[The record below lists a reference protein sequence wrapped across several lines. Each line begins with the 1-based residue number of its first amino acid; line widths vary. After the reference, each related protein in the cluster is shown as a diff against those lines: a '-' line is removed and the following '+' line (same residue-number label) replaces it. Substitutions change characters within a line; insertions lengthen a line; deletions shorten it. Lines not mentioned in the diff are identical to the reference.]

1 MNPPAYVVRR
11 LTEGKTKSEMIRR
24 RNRALAREMWAD
36 ATAAPAPNG
45 DRGGCLTAKGAP
57 TPWRRALIGFCRAE
71 CVKDEGPWHGFE
83 NLELATLRWIHT
95 HLVLRSSQ
103 RPTATPA
110 GRNRPPQIPGR
121 ANLTRS
127 PVDPLMREVTGT

>member
-57 TPWRRALIGFCRAE
+57 TPWRRALIGLCRAE
-71 CVKDEGPWHGFE
+71 CVRHEGPWHGFE
-83 NLELATLRWIHT
+83 NLELATLGSIHT
-95 HLVLRSSQ
+95 IPSTKVESAPDS
-103 RPTATPA
+103 
-110 GRNRPPQIPGR
+110 NPGR
-121 ANLTRS
+121 EKSPSTDPRASQLDRS
-127 PVDPLMREVTGT
+127 PVGPLMREVTGT